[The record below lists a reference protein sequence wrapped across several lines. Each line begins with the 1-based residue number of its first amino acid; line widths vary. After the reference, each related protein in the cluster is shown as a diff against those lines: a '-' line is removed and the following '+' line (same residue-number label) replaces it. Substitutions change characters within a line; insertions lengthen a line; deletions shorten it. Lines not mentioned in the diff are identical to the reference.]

1 MTQRLQTF
9 LYIWCFLTVLLF
21 ILGYYFT
28 KFHSARSHP
37 YHAEPEAQLGGEVT
51 EFLPDTSKVL
61 YGENQQCRVKKKIIF
76 AKTHKTGSTTLQN
89 ILFRF
94 GHQHQL
100 LFVLPKSGTH
110 YFNLKTHFRR
120 SMADLYRLYNNVR
133 SDLLLLLVANNNFI
147 KSFVSP
153 SVCLTE

>member
-1 MTQRLQTF
+1 M
-9 LYIWCFLTVLLF
+9 
-21 ILGYYFT
+21 
-28 KFHSARSHP
+28 
-37 YHAEPEAQLGGEVT
+37 
-51 EFLPDTSKVL
+51 
-61 YGENQQCRVKKKIIF
+61 KKKIIF

-133 SDLLLLLVANNNFI
+133 SDLLFLLVANNNFI

>member
-28 KFHSARSHP
+28 KFHSSRSHP
-37 YHAEPEAQLGGEVT
+37 YYAEPEAQLGGEVT

-61 YGENQQCRVKKKIIF
+61 YGEIQQCRVKKKIIF

-133 SDLLLLLVANNNFI
+133 SDLLLFI